1 MSGSSS
7 GSVRFRDSSWP
18 VGLRILTVPPPVP
31 PGSAELHLCEARLS
45 WWHGVAAQERADGK
59 SNTQSMARSS
69 MSNERVPCGVRRAAL
84 GAANGVPR
92 GTHRARCAAHSA
104 RRVARGAWHGASDA
118 RRAACGA
125 QHTAQVCS
133 VHNTTHAP
141 CTARGMRRTR
151 EAARAAPRGVRAAHP
166 VWKKL
171 G

>member
-1 MSGSSS
+1 M
-7 GSVRFRDSSWP
+7 V
-18 VGLRILTVPPPVP
+18 V
-31 PGSAELHLCEARLS
+31 
-45 WWHGVAAQERADGK
+45 AQERADGK
-59 SNTQSMARSS
+59 SNTQSMARIS
-69 MSNERVPCGVRRAAL
+69 MSNERVPGGMRRTAL

-133 VHNTTHAP
+133 VHNTAHAP
-141 CTARGMRRTR
+141 CTARGMRHTR

-166 VWKKL
+166 VWKNHDKQIKRKIWESKKSTKIS
-171 G
+171 